1 MLCQRIEEH
10 VFEAVVVAA
19 TANAGVLRF
28 AQNDRCFELGVKVP
42 G

>member
-19 TANAGVLRF
+19 TANAGFFASLRMTDVLSW
-28 AQNDRCFELGVKVP
+28 A
-42 G
+42 